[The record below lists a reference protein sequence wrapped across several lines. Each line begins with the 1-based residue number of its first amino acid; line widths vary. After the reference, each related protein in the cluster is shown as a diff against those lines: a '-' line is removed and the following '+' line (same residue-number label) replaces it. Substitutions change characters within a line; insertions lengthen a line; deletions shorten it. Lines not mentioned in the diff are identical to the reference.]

1 MIKSKQENV
10 FKKNLKIK
18 DVYFFLF
25 VMKYSKKGFFELF
38 FVIWI
43 HPMVLRGMEL
53 QENEI

>member
-25 VMKYSKKGFFELF
+25 VMKYSKKYFFELF

>member
-25 VMKYSKKGFFELF
+25 VMKYSKKDFFELF

-43 HPMVLRGMEL
+43 HPMVLSGMEL

>member
-43 HPMVLRGMEL
+43 HSMVLRGMEL

>member
-1 MIKSKQENV
+1 M

-25 VMKYSKKGFFELF
+25 VMKYSKKDFFELF

-43 HPMVLRGMEL
+43 HSMVLRGMEL